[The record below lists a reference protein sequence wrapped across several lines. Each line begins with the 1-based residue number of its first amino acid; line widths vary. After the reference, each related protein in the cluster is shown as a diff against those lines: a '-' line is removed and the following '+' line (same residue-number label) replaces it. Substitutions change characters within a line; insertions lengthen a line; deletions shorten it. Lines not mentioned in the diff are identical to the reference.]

1 MMLPFPTM
9 ADYPEPAH
17 DLHSVQ
23 EKAKVGFV
31 TFRTA
36 AIDGAAELELTRYD
50 ILACIQSLSSGDF
63 HKSMDAEC
71 SKWAGSRQD
80 VYIPTYRGLDLYV
93 KFQLFPGQRLH
104 IVSFK
109 RK

>member
-1 MMLPFPTM
+1 M
-9 ADYPEPAH
+9 ADYPNPAH
-17 DLHSVQ
+17 DLSKVK
-23 EKAKVGFV
+23 EKATVGFL

-50 ILACIQSLSSGDF
+50 IIACILELTPHEF
-63 HKSMDAEC
+63 HKSMDADC
-71 SKWAGSRQD
+71 PRWAGARQD
-80 VYIPTYRGLDLYV
+80 VYLPTYGGVELYV